1 MIGSVLVIG
10 QAPLFYFLA
19 TPQQPWWVAGA
30 WVVGIA
36 WLGLNI
42 GQPNLMLKL
51 APQHANTSYIAV
63 WFTLTGLS
71 VAAAMILGGVLFDR
85 CQGVTFLWFGRF
97 STDCYHAAFLLGWM
111 AQSSVALLLLLV
123 VEPGRPRHSAT
134 VRTTGGQSADGRG

>member
-71 VAAAMILGGVLFDR
+71 VAAA
-85 CQGVTFLWFGRF
+85 
-97 STDCYHAAFLLGWM
+97 
-111 AQSSVALLLLLV
+111 
-123 VEPGRPRHSAT
+123 
-134 VRTTGGQSADGRG
+134 